1 MAEKNFFTYEDA
13 LAASRDYFKGD
24 DLAADVFVN
33 KYALRDNEGK
43 ILEATPDQLHRR
55 AAKELARIESKYS
68 NALSEDD
75 IYNRLKNFSEIVLQ
89 GSPMSA
95 IGNPYQLQSLSNC
108 FVVPAPF
115 DSYAGILKTDQEEV
129 QIAKRRGGIGFDIST
144 IRPKGLPTRN
154 AAKTTDG
161 IAVFMERYSNT
172 CREVAQSG
180 RRGALL
186 LSISCHH
193 PEIMTFINIKRD
205 LKKVTGANIS
215 IRFTDEFMKAV
226 KNNEQVQL
234 RFPVDPNAKHLVQ
247 NMANAR
253 EIWDAFVDSAWSSA
267 EPGALYW
274 STAVRRTPSDIYT
287 EEGFGSK
294 STNPCGEII
303 LSEYDSCRL
312 AVVNTLAFVKY
323 PFTSRAKFDFDKFA
337 EAVEVAQRLMDD
349 IIDLELEA
357 VDKIIDKINAD
368 PEPQDIKV
376 FELALWHKIKEAA
389 QRGRRTGLGITALG
403 DTLAALG
410 ITYGAKNSIAMTE
423 SIYKQLALSAYR
435 SSVQLAKERGAFPI
449 WNKAKEKGH
458 EFLEQI
464 FAADPQLA
472 KDHAK
477 WGRRNIALTTT
488 APTGSVSIMT
498 QTTSGIE
505 PVFLTNYKRRRKIN
519 PEDKTMKIDFTDQSG
534 DSWQEY
540 TVYHH
545 GVKQWMTI
553 TGEND
558 ISKSPYAKATANE
571 IDWEAS
577 VDLQAAA
584 QKWICHAISKTC
596 NIPNDAPKELVDKIY
611 LRAWEKG
618 CKGFTV
624 YRDGCRSGVLV
635 SDNASAKDSSGRP
648 VQITPVHAPKRPKEV
663 PCEIHHA
670 TVKGSKWTVC
680 VGMLG
685 NKPYELFAGASDKL
699 SLPNKCKSGKMV
711 KIKQGQ
717 YDLHVDIGDDE
728 PLIIKDV
735 VNVFNNPESAWAT
748 RMISMS
754 LRHGVEVDFVVEQL
768 NKDGGI
774 TDANKVLARILKKYI
789 PDGTA
794 VKSSARCLSCSSSKL
809 VYAEGC
815 LTCLNCGSSKCG

>member
-1 MAEKNFFTYEDA
+1 MDEKKFFTYEEA
-13 LAASRDYFKGD
+13 LAASREYFNGD
-24 DLAADVFVN
+24 ELAADVFVN
-33 KYALRDNEGK
+33 KYALRDNSSN
-43 ILEATPDQLHRR
+43 ILESNPDQMHRR
-55 AAKELARIESKYS
+55 AAKELARIEAKYV
-68 NALSEDD
+68 NPLSEDE
-75 IYNRLKNFSEIVLQ
+75 IYNRLKHFKEIVLQ

-95 IGNPYQLQSLSNC
+95 IGNQYQLQSLSNC
-108 FVVPAPF
+108 FVIPSPY
-115 DSYAGILKTDQEEV
+115 DSYAGILKTDQEMV
-129 QIAKRRGGIGFDIST
+129 QIAKRRGGIGFDISN
-144 IRPKGLPTRN
+144 IRPKGLVTHN

-215 IRFTDEFMKAV
+215 IRFTDEFMRAV
-226 KNNEQVQL
+226 QNNEQVEL
-234 RFPVDPNAKHLVQ
+234 RFPVEQDAKHIVKT
-247 NMANAR
+247 MTNAR
-253 EIWDAFVDSAWSSA
+253 EIWDAFIDSAWSSA

-274 STAVRRTPSDIYT
+274 STALRKTPSDIYT
-287 EEGFGSK
+287 AEGFGSK

-312 AVVNTLAFVKY
+312 TVINTLAFVKNPY
-323 PFTSRAKFDFDKFA
+323 TSRAKFDFEKFA
-337 EAVEVAQRLMDD
+337 EAVEIGQRLMDD

-357 VDKIIDKINAD
+357 VDKIIQKIDSD
-368 PEPQDIKV
+368 PEPDDIKI
-376 FELALWHKIKEAA
+376 FELGLWHKIKAA
-389 QRGRRTGLGITALG
+389 AMQGRRTGLGITALG
-403 DTLAALG
+403 DTLAAMG
-410 ITYGAKNSIAMTE
+410 ITYGAKNSISMTE
-423 SIYKQLALSAYR
+423 SIYKQLAVSAYR
-435 SSVQLAKERGAFPI
+435 SSVNLAKERGAFPI
-449 WNKAKEKGH
+449 WSKEKEKGH

-464 FAADPQLA
+464 LKSDHTLA
-472 KDHAK
+472 RDHAK
-477 WGRRNIALTTT
+477 YGRRNIALTTT

-505 PVFLTNYKRRRKIN
+505 PVFLTHYKRRRKIN
-519 PEDKTMKIDFTDQSG
+519 PEDKVSKVDFVDQTG

-545 GVKQWMTI
+545 GVKRWMEV
-553 TGEND
+553 TGETD
-558 ISKSPYAKATANE
+558 ISKSPYAGATAND

-596 NIPNDAPKELVDKIY
+596 NIPNNAPKELVDKIY
-611 LRAWEKG
+611 MRAWEKG

-635 SDNASAKDSSGRP
+635 AESAPKKDNQGRP
-648 VQITPVHAPKRPKEV
+648 TQITPVHAPKRPHILD
-663 PCEIHHA
+663 CEIHQA
-670 TVKGSKWTVC
+670 TVKGSKWTVF
-680 VGMLG
+680 VGMLED
-685 NKPYELFAGASDKL
+685 KPYELFAGASDKL
-699 SLPNKCKSGKMV
+699 SLPAKCKVGKIA

-774 TDANKVLARILKKYI
+774 ADANKVLARILKKYI
-789 PDGTA
+789 PDGTK
-794 VKSSARCLSCSSSKL
+794 VKSSAKCLSCGSSNL

-815 LTCLNCGSSKCG
+815 LTCLDCGSSKCG

>member
-1 MAEKNFFTYEDA
+1 MDEKIFFTSDEA
-13 LAASRDYFKGD
+13 RAASREYFNGD

-33 KYALRDNEGK
+33 KYALRDNDGNL
-43 ILEATPDQLHRR
+43 LEKTPDYLHKR
-55 AAKELARIESKYS
+55 AAKELARIEAKYS
-68 NALSEDD
+68 HPLSENA
-75 IYNRLKNFSEIVLQ
+75 IYERLKGFKQIVLQ

-95 IGNPYQLQSLSNC
+95 IGNKYQLQSLSNC
-108 FVVPAPF
+108 FVIPSPY
-115 DSYAGILKTDQEEV
+115 DSYAGILKTDQEMV

-144 IRPKGLPTRN
+144 IRPKGLTTHN

-205 LKKVTGANIS
+205 LKRVTGANIS
-215 IRFTDEFMKAV
+215 IKFTDEFMRAV
-226 KNNEQVQL
+226 KSGRKTQL
-234 RFPVDPNAKHLVQ
+234 RFPVEPDVKHLVETEVD
-247 NMANAR
+247 AR
-253 EIWDAFVDSAWSSA
+253 EVWEAFTDSAWTSA

-274 STAVRRTPSDIYT
+274 STALRRTPSDIYSD
-287 EEGFGSK
+287 EGFGSK

-312 AVVNTLAFVKY
+312 TVVNTINFVKN
-323 PFTSRAKFDFDKFA
+323 PFTSKAAFEFEKFA
-337 EAVEVAQRLMDD
+337 EAVEIAQRLMDD

-357 VDKIIDKINAD
+357 VDRIIDKVNAD
-368 PEPQDIKV
+368 PEPEEVKV
-376 FELALWHKIKEAA
+376 FELALWRKIKTAAEA
-389 QRGRRTGLGITALG
+389 GRRTGLGITALG
-403 DTLAALG
+403 DTLAALN
-410 ITYGAKNSIAMTE
+410 ITYGDKRSISMTE
-423 SIYKQLALSAYR
+423 SIYKQLAISAYR
-435 SSVQLAKERGAFPI
+435 SSVNLAKERGAFPI
-449 WNKAKEKGH
+449 WNKTKEKGH

-464 FAADPQLA
+464 WAADAQLA
-472 KDHAK
+472 KDHTK
-477 WGRRNIALTTT
+477 YGRRNIALTTT

-505 PVFLTNYKRRRKIN
+505 PAFLTHYKRRRKIN
-519 PEDKTMKIDFTDQSG
+519 PEDKTSKVDFIDQTG

-545 GVKQWMTI
+545 GVQKWMEI
-553 TGEND
+553 TKETD
-558 ISKSPYAKATANE
+558 ISKSPYTGATAND

-577 VDLQAAA
+577 VDLQAIA
-584 QKWICHAISKTC
+584 QKWVCHAISKTC
-596 NIPNDAPKELVDKIY
+596 NIPSDASKELVHAIY

-624 YRDGCRSGVLV
+624 YRDGSRSGVLV
-635 SDNASAKDSSGRP
+635 ADTAKKDSDGRP
-648 VQITPVHAPKRPKEV
+648 TQITAVHAPKRPHILD
-663 PCEIHHA
+663 CEIHHA

-680 VGMLG
+680 VGMLE

-699 SLPNKCKSGKMV
+699 SLPAKCKQGKIV

-754 LRHGVEVDFVVEQL
+754 LRHGVEIDFVVEQL

-774 TDANKVLARILKKYI
+774 ADANKVLARILKKYI
-789 PDGTA
+789 PDGA
-794 VKSSARCLSCSSSKL
+794 KVRSNVKCPQCNGTNLA
-809 VYAEGC
+809 YTEGC
-815 LTCLNCGSSKCG
+815 LRCNDCGFSKC